1 MNRFAIILA
10 VIAIMTIGHAC
21 TKAPEPVAEKQEAEK
36 VESLRERA
44 ERVGDVGDA
53 TLTRNL
59 KKNLTGI
66 IDKNAEHTADL
77 EEAAGK
83 QE

>member
-1 MNRFAIILA
+1 MNRFAITLA
-10 VIAIMTIGHAC
+10 IIAIMAFGHAC
-21 TKAPEPVAEKQEAEK
+21 TKAEEPAAEEQQETGKAES
-36 VESLRERA
+36 VRERA
-44 ERVGDVGDA
+44 ERVGDFGDA

-77 EEAAGK
+77 EKAAGK
-83 QE
+83 